1 MQKVLTN
8 FSQLSS
14 KACRVS
20 TSPVFKRDLPSIG
33 SEKKSRDVWGSCQ
46 IQAVVLRFLLLKHHG
61 TSSTILISPVKV
73 FFFF

>member
-20 TSPVFKRDLPSIG
+20 ASPVFKRDLPSIG
-33 SEKKSRDVWGSCQ
+33 SEKKSRGVWGSCQ
-46 IQAVVLRFLLLKHHG
+46 N
-61 TSSTILISPVKV
+61 TSRALEV
-73 FFFF
+73 FATETSLYKQYYFNFSS